1 MCHLRDGGDEEE
13 EDDLDYI
20 INRLNGIE
28 YDIMLQK
35 LNEVR
40 EMFTLKGVQEEV
52 YNRLSL

>member
-1 MCHLRDGGDEEE
+1 
-13 EDDLDYI
+13 
-20 INRLNGIE
+20 
-28 YDIMLQK
+28 MLQK

>member
-1 MCHLRDGGDEEE
+1 M
-13 EDDLDYI
+13 DYI

-28 YDIMLQK
+28 YEIMLQK